1 MAPQKETSAQDWQET
16 NRATRRRVALIL
28 SYNLEFCEF
37 QQQLFRTCIAEGY
50 GGLGILTRT
59 LNLRHRSH
67 TKALVLYRAALMQ
80 IAGVGV

>member
-1 MAPQKETSAQDWQET
+1 MSRSNFYPQEHCVKSP
-16 NRATRRRVALIL
+16 N
-28 SYNLEFCEF
+28 NLELCEL
-37 QQQLFRTCIAEGY
+37 QQELLRTGISEVH

-80 IAGVGV
+80 IAGVRI